1 MADDFGGFGDDG
13 DDDFGGDD
21 FGVWT
26 GVTPVVALTWF
37 SLAQLVWVT
46 TPAYE
51 GPFACM
57 RGCNDCCDVF
67 AHHQPSMRT
76 RIPPPSHTRRER
88 IRRRLCRVSTSGGG

>member
-37 SLAQLVWVT
+37 SLAHLVWHRHNACVR
-46 TPAYE
+46 
-51 GPFACM
+51 GP
-57 RGCNDCCDVF
+57 
-67 AHHQPSMRT
+67 
-76 RIPPPSHTRRER
+76 
-88 IRRRLCRVSTSGGG
+88 IRMHAWMQRLL